1 MFSKPLI
8 LAIVAACGLTAGA
21 ASSPATADPPPSEHP
36 DAPREMKPKDSH
48 WCCQSVDPKTKSGE
62 GCNHIS
68 GTSEVINACANYL
81 NCSGGATKVDGKV
94 TCID

>member
-1 MFSKPLI
+1 MLTKPL
-8 LAIVAACGLTAGA
+8 LAIILAACGVNSNQA
-21 ASSPATADPPPSEHP
+21 ATAEPLPSEQPDEIAPPPEP
-36 DAPREMKPKDSH
+36 PPEDSH

-94 TCID
+94 TCL